1 MYEHREYLTC
11 DSWILLFCQHRLLA
25 ISIVLVFFSSAGNC
39 GELWLLKVYLFVLL
53 TLHGMMGIIELSG
66 LIVSARGTIANPS
79 PRRHIHIVLYVL
91 TACFMIEFAWDIVGF
106 FWAFDPDLECGKQ
119 HNLLLFVR
127 CLLVWNTWTSVVVT
141 GYMFFR
147 IGMIHCCCMPK
158 RMRYEEVAPSESY
171 GGRRLSR
178 ISSDAMKRHMQR
190 RRWQWRLQ
198 SLLCCLRLKPY
209 QHSVFSE
216 VAVTLGDVFLKFR
229 GYVPSDLAAGL
240 ALLALGEQRQM
251 EVCLFISI

>member
-1 MYEHREYLTC
+1 M
-11 DSWILLFCQHRLLA
+11 
-25 ISIVLVFFSSAGNC
+25 
-39 GELWLLKVYLFVLL
+39 
-53 TLHGMMGIIELSG
+53 GMVELSG

-106 FWAFDPDLECGKQ
+106 LWAFDPDLECGKQ

-178 ISSDAMKRHMQR
+178 ISSDAVKRHMQR

-198 SLLCCLRLKPY
+198 SVLCCLRLKPY
-209 QHSVFSE
+209 QHSVFTE
-216 VAVTLGDVFLKFR
+216 VAVTLADVFRKFR

-240 ALLALGEQRQM
+240 ALLALSEQRQM
-251 EVCLFISI
+251 KVCLFIYIIICMYDYSDNSKFIIKVIASHCTQLEWAILCSVHFCSFVTCWNT